1 MANAVRQDASSGSQ
15 NPAFFLLRIDH
26 GVGRRGLVRA
36 EHGAQ
41 LARFVEP
48 GEVLGGQAHL
58 GGVLD
63 FADVAEAFDWR
74 FCLTRQDVRKDYGE
88 LRYNMLVE
96 FKRRVINITFNPRAG
111 EVHLISVRP
120 ASREERKVYHA
131 KNP

>member
-1 MANAVRQDASSGSQ
+1 MGHNEACSWDDTRQRL
-15 NPAFFLLRIDH
+15 N
-26 GVGRRGLVRA
+26 
-36 EHGAQ
+36 
-41 LARFVEP
+41 LADK
-48 GEVLGGQAHL
+48 GY
-58 GGVLD
+58 D
-63 FADVAEAFDWR
+63 FADVAEAFDGR

-111 EVHLISVRP
+111 KVHLISVRP